1 MLKVTRKTKQV
12 DIILDQELAERIA
25 MLGDQLARELTAE
38 QVTEAGANNAAKR
51 TAKHIEELRKQ
62 AEASTLV
69 ITLRAMGVSE
79 EDIQALCREGEEK

>member
-51 TAKHIEELRKQ
+51 TAKL
-62 AEASTLV
+62 
-69 ITLRAMGVSE
+69 
-79 EDIQALCREGEEK
+79 LCHR